1 MSLTFAPMF
10 RYPDGT
16 VRPECSG
23 KVSNATGPPH
33 PKSQWFPVSVD
44 CSPTATFATVK
55 LQVGQHQVRFLD
67 VGCGFG
73 GLLMA
78 LSPKFPD
85 KLLG

>member
-1 MSLTFAPMF
+1 M
-10 RYPDGT
+10 
-16 VRPECSG
+16 
-23 KVSNATGPPH
+23 
-33 PKSQWFPVSVD
+33 
-44 CSPTATFATVK
+44 K

>member
-1 MSLTFAPMF
+1 MKAMQA
-10 RYPDGT
+10 G
-16 VRPECSG
+16 
-23 KVSNATGPPH
+23 
-33 PKSQWFPVSVD
+33 
-44 CSPTATFATVK
+44 
-55 LQVGQHQVRFLD
+55 HQVRFLD